1 MEKHT
6 QKEVDE
12 NEIIHVN
19 VLDLKSIR
27 FGVFTYC
34 KDKNFKH
41 IRIMSNNTTATSSI
55 NKKCGLKSRE
65 FNNTAKE
72 ILIWCDSRGL
82 LINAA
87 HIPG

>member
-1 MEKHT
+1 MAKHT
-6 QKEVDE
+6 QREVDE

-41 IRIMSNNTTATSSI
+41 IRIMSNKTTATSSI
-55 NKKCGLKSRE
+55 NKKVAWNLMNLTILQKKSWFGVIVE
-65 FNNTAKE
+65 AY
-72 ILIWCDSRGL
+72 S
-82 LINAA
+82 
-87 HIPG
+87 

>member
-19 VLDLKSIR
+19 VLDLKSIW

-55 NKKCGLKSRE
+55 NKKGGLKSHE

>member
-1 MEKHT
+1 MAKHT
-6 QKEVDE
+6 QREVDE

-19 VLDLKSIR
+19 VLDLKSIQ

-34 KDKNFKH
+34 KEKNFKH
-41 IRIMSNNTTATSSI
+41 IRIMSNSTTAISSI
-55 NKKCGLKSRE
+55 NKKGGLKSHE

-87 HIPG
+87 HIPD